1 MEGVTNA
8 AAADGNQTAAAGTEN
23 KAEEPAAV
31 NIDDVI
37 DTDFMRGV
45 IGELGL
51 DIKQDELNNLVNEEE
66 KKDEEKKDGD
76 AGDDKKDAAK

>member
-1 MEGVTNA
+1 MTAGAGAGTDSA
-8 AAADGNQTAAAGTEN
+8 AAAG
-23 KAEEPAAV
+23 KAEEPAV

-66 KKDEEKKDGD
+66 KKDDADKKKED
-76 AGDDKKDAAK
+76 GDDKKDAA

>member
-1 MEGVTNA
+1 MEGVTGNA
-8 AAADGNQTAAAGTEN
+8 AAADGNQAAAAATEN
-23 KAEEPAAV
+23 KAEEPAV

-51 DIKQDELNNLVNEEE
+51 DIK
-66 KKDEEKKDGD
+66 
-76 AGDDKKDAAK
+76 

>member
-1 MEGVTNA
+1 MEGVTPAEGGAAATDGANA
-8 AAADGNQTAAAGTEN
+8 AAA
-23 KAEEPAAV
+23 KEEAPV

-76 AGDDKKDAAK
+76 DDKKDAAK